1 MVYKPYFKIWT
12 GWLLLSCL
20 LLFSGLY
27 ANPSPNRVI
36 IIGTKHN
43 GNKMLTVKSM
53 YNAIN
58 RINPDLI
65 LMELDSTI
73 ITNCSINKVWG
84 AQTAEW
90 LGIWKN
96 PIEYRAV
103 RKYQKKNKQVC
114 ISPFDVFI
122 PNRKTYIAYHQAMEK
137 SHQETLSK
145 VYQQGLMNNSES
157 AEYEKYSEIN
167 NAFMQLLDSSLIQM
181 NRSTLT
187 DTIENIL
194 YKEKH
199 FIRRLTLQNPA
210 LQPFGNWYNAQL
222 DFWDERSAAM
232 NKKIWDQLNANSNK
246 TIVIITGLLHKAE
259 IENFLQKK
267 EMVDLCKLITLESAL
282 SNPPVPDF

>member
-157 AEYEKYSEIN
+157 AEYEKYLEIN

>member
-1 MVYKPYFKIWT
+1 
-12 GWLLLSCL
+12 
-20 LLFSGLY
+20 
-27 ANPSPNRVI
+27 
-36 IIGTKHN
+36 
-43 GNKMLTVKSM
+43 MLTVKSM